1 VVVIPSLHLL
11 FCASSYA
18 IQHHG
23 HQPSRQ
29 FLNSSLPCMHAKPYF
44 FLPPG
49 AGAIDGSL
57 REPEVLLPA
66 LHKDIVRGEVFIMY
80 VAVCLLAMW

>member
-1 VVVIPSLHLL
+1 
-11 FCASSYA
+11 
-18 IQHHG
+18 
-23 HQPSRQ
+23 
-29 FLNSSLPCMHAKPYF
+29 MHAKPYF